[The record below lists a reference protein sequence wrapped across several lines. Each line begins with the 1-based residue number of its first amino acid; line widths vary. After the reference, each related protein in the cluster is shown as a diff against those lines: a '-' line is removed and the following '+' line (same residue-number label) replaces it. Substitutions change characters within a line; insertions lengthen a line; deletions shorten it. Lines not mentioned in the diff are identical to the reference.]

1 MTLPEFKLL
10 VDAAKREIKEID
22 CDELKRMQKAGADF
36 VLLDVREP
44 DEHARG
50 IIPGAIPM
58 TRGRLELDIDQA
70 TADKNKTIVC
80 YCGGGSRSALAAQTL
95 KKMGYK
101 NPSSLIGGYRGWK
114 EAGN

>member
-1 MTLPEFKLL
+1 MTLPEFKML
-10 VDAAKREIKEID
+10 VDEAKKEIKEID
-22 CDELKRMQKAGADF
+22 AEELKRMQKSGEQF

-50 IIPGAIPM
+50 IIAGAVPM

-70 TADKNKTIVC
+70 TTDKNANIVC

-95 KKMGYK
+95 KKMGFK
-101 NPSSLIGGYRGWK
+101 NPISLIGGYRGWK
-114 EAGN
+114 EGGN